1 LRRTRLA
8 RVRQER
14 TAINLPSI
22 MTWSNAC
29 GFCLLGLAM
38 LWLPALA
45 PGLIAPNPFFG
56 TSTRELWLQFMGTF
70 NASLGAG
77 TLGWH
82 AMKQAWRLPVWLEP
96 PMPQPELMP
105 VALPQP
111 VRAA

>member
-1 LRRTRLA
+1 
-8 RVRQER
+8 V
-14 TAINLPSI
+14 INLPSI

-56 TSTRELWLQFMGTF
+56 TSTQELWLQFMGTF

-82 AMKQAWRLPVWLEP
+82 AMKQAWRLPVWLEL

-105 VALPQP
+105 VALPQS
-111 VRAA
+111 VRAAA